1 MAHSL
6 LPTPNL
12 LLQTQKRYL
21 LPSTLSLS
29 LQPEPK
35 LWPAVPKDDIV
46 PAPSPAPVLALAFKR
61 LFLSLLSSSP
71 KPRHRAR
78 WPRRPALR
86 KVERNTMLVSP
97 GAIHAAA
104 TLRELDPEEEDDGG
118 MLVDQE
124 LGADAMTVFVRLEC
138 ELPSSSSSAKELLE
152 ALSEPSAA
160 GVPHT
165 PSANSNSASTAL
177 PLLLPTLSPSSS
189 SSASSNP
196 RLVLQVTHADMCLPG
211 DAPHLEG
218 LCSRTVGLPVK
229 DMMREELDQ
238 EQELDEDRN
247 LDLDLDIGDED
258 RIIGRIQDFIDEN
271 DDIFRAKD
279 REQKTASSGPST
291 TAKRK
296 RDKYVSAE
304 LQERRKPRRKRLREL
319 GRITDAVV
327 VVDPFTPKKS
337 LETVVGHIRRF
348 VQNLGSAPTLSLPP
362 TARHTRN
369 SVLSGAHAFSLK
381 SQSAGKNATR
391 FTRLI
396 ETTLGDVWVDER
408 NVAWVLAKPLVQ
420 GRGKGRRGERSACG
434 MAKS

>member
-1 MAHSL
+1 
-6 LPTPNL
+6 
-12 LLQTQKRYL
+12 
-21 LPSTLSLS
+21 
-29 LQPEPK
+29 
-35 LWPAVPKDDIV
+35 
-46 PAPSPAPVLALAFKR
+46 
-61 LFLSLLSSSP
+61 
-71 KPRHRAR
+71 
-78 WPRRPALR
+78 
-86 KVERNTMLVSP
+86 
-97 GAIHAAA
+97 
-104 TLRELDPEEEDDGG
+104 

-258 RIIGRIQDFIDEN
+258 RIIGRIQVREFLPLRLLSEADALLPQDFIDEN

-291 TAKRK
+291 TASSRSTSTTNRQFAETPHTSSLTAVPPAHPRTFCSCFLRTQEGQVRLCGTPGAKK
-296 RDKYVSAE
+296 AEAQASARARANHRCRRRRGPIYAE
-304 LQERRKPRRKRLREL
+304 EEVRQKMRTKQPDRRRRLSASRRSSDTFGASCKISGALQRSRSRRRRGTHAIRC
-319 GRITDAVV
+319 
-327 VVDPFTPKKS
+327 S
-337 LETVVGHIRRF
+337 LERT
-348 VQNLGSAPTLSLPP
+348 
-362 TARHTRN
+362 
-369 SVLSGAHAFSLK
+369 
-381 SQSAGKNATR
+381 
-391 FTRLI
+391 
-396 ETTLGDVWVDER
+396 
-408 NVAWVLAKPLVQ
+408 PLV
-420 GRGKGRRGERSACG
+420 
-434 MAKS
+434 